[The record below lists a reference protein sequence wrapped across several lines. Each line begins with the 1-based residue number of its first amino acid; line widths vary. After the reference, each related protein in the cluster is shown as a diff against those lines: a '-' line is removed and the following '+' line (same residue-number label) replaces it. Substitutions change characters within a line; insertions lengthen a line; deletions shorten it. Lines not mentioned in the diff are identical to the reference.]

1 LTTKPAAVIQV
12 GRKKLEGVMGNWPDF
27 DLKAGRFSLKLS
39 GGTLRYLSLDGS
51 EVVRRLYFA
60 LRDKNWGTVP
70 EELISINTDIG
81 ANSFAISYESR
92 YTDAGENIDFVVK
105 GRITGTEGAVVRWE
119 FEGIAESV
127 FERNRIGFCLL
138 HPASAAGRPCKVVH
152 CDGTSENQIF
162 PELISPHQPF
172 MDLQSIEYGGV
183 VSEFEG
189 DVFEMEDQRN
199 WTDASYKTYSTPI
212 GLPFPVEIARGAR
225 VRQAITFKIIGRDR
239 PPSIEATA
247 GRSYPCRIS
256 SPARGLQ
263 KLLDIGWG
271 YSGKLSARELDLV
284 KNLPDGHIRLD
295 VRPNTDRDF
304 VVRAV
309 ADIEE
314 TGKEL
319 LPFLHIDNDTPDS
332 FYLEALKGANCGR
345 MAIVGCQNLKIVP
358 AERIEPL
365 IKAIRDRF
373 GDIHVAAGSDAF
385 FTEFNRNRISA
396 EKADAFVFSINPQVH
411 ASDNLS
417 ITETLEGQEAVTKT
431 ALAICSGK
439 PVWVSPVTLKMRW
452 NPNATGEEI
461 VPQGELPSNVDVRQ
475 LAPFCACWTLAS
487 IGRMSNAGAALSTYY
502 ELSGWKG
509 LFEKEAGSKIPQK
522 FPSTPLQVFPVYDV
536 LTLLKGFEGG
546 ALSVRETNNPLVA
559 CAYRITRGEQTIDIL
574 INLSEK
580 TEQFE
585 VEDNPF
591 DEDNSSLLDWNDH
604 GEAGFGEKAGVEGDT
619 VFLPGH
625 SVLTRVDNDSR

>member
-1 LTTKPAAVIQV
+1 M
-12 GRKKLEGVMGNWPDF
+12 ENWPELE
-27 DLKAGRFSLKLS
+27 LKAGRFSLKLS

-60 LRDKNWGTVP
+60 LRDRNWGTTP
-70 EELISINTDIG
+70 EELISIDTKIG
-81 ANSFAISYESR
+81 ANSFAINYEAR
-92 YTDAGENIDFVVK
+92 YKDAAENIDFVVK
-105 GRITGTEGAVVRWE
+105 GRITGTEDAVVKWE
-119 FEGIAESV
+119 FDGIAGSV

-138 HPASAAGRPCKVVH
+138 HPASAAGRHCKVVH
-152 CDGTSENQIF
+152 CDGTSENKIF

-212 GLPFPVEIARGAR
+212 ALPYPVKIARGDR
-225 VRQAITFKIIGRDR
+225 VCQSITFKIIGRDN

-247 GRSYPCRIS
+247 GQSHPCRIS
-256 SPARGLQ
+256 RPAKVSR
-263 KLLDIGWG
+263 KLLDIGWV

-295 VRPNTDRDF
+295 VRPNTNGDF
-304 VVRAV
+304 IARAV
-309 ADIEE
+309 ADIGK
-314 TGKEL
+314 TGQEL
-319 LPFLHIDNDTPDS
+319 LPFLHVDNDTPDS

-373 GDIHVAAGSDAF
+373 GDIQVAAGSDAF

-411 ASDNLS
+411 AFDNLS
-417 ITETLEGQEAVTKT
+417 ITETLEGQEAVIKT
-431 ALAICSGK
+431 ALAICSSK
-439 PVWVSPVTLKMRW
+439 PVWVSPVTLKIRW

-475 LAPFCACWTLAS
+475 LDPFCACWTLAS

-509 LFEKEAGSKIPQK
+509 LFEKETGSQIPQK

-536 LTLLKGFEGG
+536 LTLLKSFEGG
-546 ALSVRETNNPLVA
+546 ALSIRETDNPLIA
-559 CAYRITRGEQTIDIL
+559 CAYRITRDEQTIDIL
-574 INLSEK
+574 INLSERSEEFK
-580 TEQFE
+580 

-591 DEDNSSLLDWNDH
+591 DEDKSSLFDWNDH
-604 GEAGFGEKAGVEGDT
+604 GKAGIGEMARVEGDM

-625 SVLTRVDNDSR
+625 SVLTRVDNNRR

>member
-1 LTTKPAAVIQV
+1 M
-12 GRKKLEGVMGNWPDF
+12 ENWPELE
-27 DLKAGRFSLKLS
+27 LKAGRFSLKLS

-60 LRDKNWGTVP
+60 LRDRNWGTTP
-70 EELISINTDIG
+70 EELISIDTKIG
-81 ANSFAISYESR
+81 ANSFAVNYEAR
-92 YTDAGENIDFVVK
+92 YKDAAENIDFVVK
-105 GRITGTEGAVVRWE
+105 GRITGTEDAVVKWE
-119 FEGIAESV
+119 FDGIAGSV

-138 HPASAAGRPCKVVH
+138 HPASAAGRHCKVVH
-152 CDGTSENQIF
+152 CDGTSENKIF

-212 GLPFPVEIARGAR
+212 ALPYPVKIARGDR
-225 VRQAITFKIIGRDR
+225 VCQSITFKIIGRDN

-247 GRSYPCRIS
+247 GQSHPCRIS
-256 SPARGLQ
+256 RPAKVSR
-263 KLLDIGWG
+263 KLLDIGWV

-295 VRPNTDRDF
+295 VRPNTNGDF
-304 VVRAV
+304 IARAV
-309 ADIEE
+309 ADIGK
-314 TGKEL
+314 TGQEL
-319 LPFLHIDNDTPDS
+319 LPFLHVDNDTPDS

-373 GDIHVAAGSDAF
+373 GDIQVAAGSDAF

-411 ASDNLS
+411 AFDNLS
-417 ITETLEGQEAVTKT
+417 ITETLEGQEAVIKT
-431 ALAICSGK
+431 ALAICSSK
-439 PVWVSPVTLKMRW
+439 PVWVSPVTLKIRW

-475 LAPFCACWTLAS
+475 LDPFCACWTLAS

-509 LFEKEAGSKIPQK
+509 LFEKETGSQIPQK

-536 LTLLKGFEGG
+536 LTLLKSFEGG
-546 ALSVRETNNPLVA
+546 ALSIRETDNPLIA
-559 CAYRITRGEQTIDIL
+559 CAYRITRDEQTIDIL
-574 INLSEK
+574 INLSERSEEFK
-580 TEQFE
+580 

-591 DEDNSSLLDWNDH
+591 DEDKSSLFDWNDH
-604 GEAGFGEKAGVEGDT
+604 GKAGIGEMARVEGDM

-625 SVLTRVDNDSR
+625 SVLTRVDNNRR

>member
-1 LTTKPAAVIQV
+1 M
-12 GRKKLEGVMGNWPDF
+12 ENWPDLE
-27 DLKAGRFSLKLS
+27 LKAGRLRLKLS

-51 EVVRRLYFA
+51 EAIRCLYFA
-60 LRDKNWGTVP
+60 LRDKNWGTAK
-70 EELISINTDIG
+70 EELIFIDTDIQT
-81 ANSFAISYESR
+81 NSFAINYESR
-92 YTDAGENIDFVVK
+92 YTDGVENIDFVVK
-105 GRITGTEGAVVRWE
+105 GRISGTEDAVVKWE
-119 FEGIAESV
+119 FVGLAESV

-152 CDGTSENQIF
+152 CDGTSENSIF

-172 MDLQSIEYGGV
+172 MDLKSIEYGGV

-212 GLPFPVEIARGAR
+212 ALPFPVEIVRGDS
-225 VRQAITFKIIGRDR
+225 VSQSITFKIIARDR
-239 PPSIEATA
+239 PPSSEATA
-247 GRSYPCRIS
+247 GQALPCRIL
-256 SPARGLQ
+256 GLAKGSQ
-263 KLLDIGWG
+263 KLLDIGWV
-271 YSGKLSARELDLV
+271 YSGKLSAAELGLV

-295 VRPNTDRDF
+295 VRPNTDKDF
-304 VVRAV
+304 VVQAV
-309 ADIEE
+309 ADIEKA
-314 TGKEL
+314 GKEL

-332 FYLEALKGANCGR
+332 FYLEALKGANCSR

-385 FTEFNRNRISA
+385 FTEFNRNRIST

-411 ASDNLS
+411 AFDNLS
-417 ITETLEGQEAVTKT
+417 ITETLEGQAAVVKT
-431 ALAICSGK
+431 ALAICGGK

-461 VPQGELPSNVDVRQ
+461 VPPGELPSNVDLRQ
-475 LAPFCACWTLAS
+475 LDPFCACWTLAS

-509 LFEKEAGSKIPQK
+509 LFEKETGSKIPQK

-536 LTLLKGFEGG
+536 LTLLSGFEGG
-546 ALSVRETNNPLVA
+546 ALSVRETDNPLVA
-559 CAYRITRGEQTIDIL
+559 CAYRITRDGQTRDIL
-574 INLSEK
+574 INLSERS
-580 TEQFE
+580 EAFQ

-591 DEDNSSLLDWNDH
+591 EADNSSLFDWN
-604 GEAGFGEKAGVEGDT
+604 GRGKAGFGEQARVEGDT
-619 VFLPGH
+619 VFLPGY

>member
-1 LTTKPAAVIQV
+1 LLNE
-12 GRKKLEGVMGNWPDF
+12 KKMGDTMENWPDLN
-27 DLKAGRFSLKLS
+27 LKAGRFSLQLS
-39 GGTLRYLSLDGS
+39 GGMLRYLSLDGS
-51 EVVRRLYFA
+51 EVVRCLYFA
-60 LRDKNWGTVP
+60 LRDKNWGTTT
-70 EELISINTDIG
+70 EELISIDTDIKT
-81 ANSFAISYESR
+81 NSFAINYESR
-92 YTDAGENIDFVVK
+92 YTDTVENIDFLVK
-105 GRITGTEGAVVRWE
+105 GRISGTEDAVVKWE
-119 FEGIAESV
+119 FVGLAESV

-152 CDGTSENQIF
+152 CDGTSENSIF

-212 GLPFPVEIARGAR
+212 DLPFPVEIDCADS
-225 VRQAITFKIIGRDR
+225 VCQSITFKIIGRDN
-239 PPSIEATA
+239 PPSIETTA
-247 GRSYPCRIS
+247 GQSRPYRIS
-256 SPARGLQ
+256 GLAKGSQ
-263 KLLDIGWG
+263 KLLDIGWV
-271 YSGKLSARELDLV
+271 YSGKLSDKELDLV

-295 VRPNTDRDF
+295 VYPDTAGDF
-304 VVRAV
+304 VLRAA
-309 ADIEE
+309 ADIEK
-314 TGKEL
+314 TGKAL
-319 LPFLHIDNDTPDS
+319 LPFLHLDNDTPDS

-358 AERIEPL
+358 TERIEPL

-411 ASDNLS
+411 AFDNLS
-417 ITETLEGQEAVTKT
+417 ITETLEGQEAVVKT
-431 ALAICSGK
+431 ALAICGGK

-452 NPNATGEEI
+452 NPNATGEEM
-461 VPQGELPSNVDVRQ
+461 VPDGELPPNVDVRQ
-475 LAPFCACWTLAS
+475 RDPFCACWTLAS
-487 IGRMSNAGAALSTYY
+487 IGRMSNAGATLSTYY

-546 ALSVRETNNPLVA
+546 ALAIRQADNPLIA
-559 CAYRITRGEQTIDIL
+559 CAYRITRDEQTIDIL
-574 INLSEK
+574 INLSES
-580 TEQFE
+580 TEEFK
-585 VEDNPF
+585 VEENPF
-591 DEDNSSLLDWNDH
+591 DEVNSSLFDWNGH
-604 GEAGFGEKAGVEGDT
+604 GQAGSGDKARIKGDT
-619 VFLPGH
+619 VFLPGY
-625 SVLTRVDNDSR
+625 SVLTRVDHKR

>member
-1 LTTKPAAVIQV
+1 M
-12 GRKKLEGVMGNWPDF
+12 ENWPDLE
-27 DLKAGRFSLKLS
+27 LKAGRFSLKLS

-51 EVVRRLYFA
+51 EVIRCLYFA
-60 LRDKNWGTVP
+60 LRDKNWGTIP
-70 EELISINTDIG
+70 EELISIDTGIK
-81 ANSFAISYESR
+81 ANSFTINYESR
-92 YTDAGENIDFVVK
+92 YTDADENIDFVVR
-105 GRITGTEGAVVRWE
+105 GRISGTEDAVVKWE
-119 FEGIAESV
+119 FDGIAESV

-138 HPASAAGRPCKVVH
+138 HPASAAGRPCRIVH
-152 CDGTSENQIF
+152 CDGTSENSIF

-212 GLPFPVEIARGAR
+212 ALPFPVEIASRDR
-225 VRQAITFKIIGRDR
+225 VCQSITFKISGHDN
-239 PPSIEATA
+239 PPPIEGAA
-247 GRSYPCRIS
+247 DPSLPCRIS
-256 SPARGLQ
+256 GPAEGTQ
-263 KLLDIGWG
+263 KLLDIGWV

-295 VRPNTDRDF
+295 VRPNTERDI

-309 ADIEE
+309 ADIEK

-319 LPFLHIDNDTPDS
+319 IPFLHVDNDTPDS

-365 IKAIRDRF
+365 TKAIRDRF

-385 FTEFNRNRISA
+385 FTEFNRNRIST

-411 ASDNLS
+411 AFDNLS
-417 ITETLEGQEAVTKT
+417 ITETLEGQEAVVKT
-431 ALAICSGK
+431 ALAICGGK
-439 PVWVSPVTLKMRW
+439 PVWVSPVSLKMRW
-452 NPNATGEEI
+452 NPNATGEET

-475 LAPFCACWTLAS
+475 LGPFCACWTLAS
-487 IGRMSNAGAALSTYY
+487 IGRMSKAGAALSTYY

-509 LFEKEAGSKIPQK
+509 LFEKEAGSKTSQK
-522 FPSTPLQVFPVYDV
+522 FPSMPLQVFPVYNV

-546 ALSVRETNNPLVA
+546 ALSVRETDNPLAA
-559 CAYRITRGEQTIDIL
+559 CAYRITRDAQTIDIL

-580 TEQFE
+580 PGEFK

-591 DEDNSSLLDWNDH
+591 HEGNSSLLAWNGH
-604 GEAGFGEKAGVEGDT
+604 GEAGFGEKVRVEGDT

-625 SVLTRVDNDSR
+625 SVLTRVDNHNR